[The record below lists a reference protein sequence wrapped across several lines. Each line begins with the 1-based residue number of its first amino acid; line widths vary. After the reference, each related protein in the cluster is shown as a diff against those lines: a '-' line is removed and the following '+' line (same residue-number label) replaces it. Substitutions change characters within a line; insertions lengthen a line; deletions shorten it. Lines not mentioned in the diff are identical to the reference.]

1 MTTWETFTMRRKEVP
16 RAGLL
21 EAARAG
27 KISNAQGAGSMRV
40 SLRQFQRVKAR
51 FAAEGVAGL
60 VHRLRG
66 RPSPRR
72 LAAAIHARAVALL
85 QGGTYAGLNDCHLTE
100 KLREVEGL
108 PLSRSTVRRLR
119 RGLGQPAT
127 RRRRG
132 RQGRM
137 RRTPEAQ
144 MGALVQLDASLF
156 PWLGDRGP
164 QLTLHGAIDDATGI
178 CVALYFRPHEDL
190 HGYATLL
197 RTLCTTYGL
206 PLALYGDQLGVFVR
220 NDAHWTLE
228 EELRGTQDPTH
239 FGRILQELGIG
250 YIAAHSPQAKGR
262 IERFWQTLQ
271 DRLVSELRLRGIS
284 TLEAANAFLPAFLAD
299 LNPRFARVPADAA
312 PVWRPVPRDLAAV
325 LSCRYTRTVAHDN
338 TVHLGPRWVQLPRRR
353 SYAGRR
359 VELREALDG
368 RLLVFIDGRCTATQP
383 APAPDFVL
391 RPRRGPSG
399 DRRARRRAAQSLAA
413 EAAAGGYPPTAP
425 NRTLSSTRPAAAAP
439 RPAKSPRPASSRPR
453 ATVGV
458 AAGKPSPAHPWRHS
472 TPYTPR
478 PRG

>member
-1 MTTWETFTMRRKEVP
+1 MRRKEVP

-21 EAARAG
+21 EAALEGR
-27 KISNAQGAGSMRV
+27 ISNGQGARSMRV

-66 RPSPRR
+66 RPSPHR
-72 LAAAIHARAVALL
+72 LAAEIHARAVALL
-85 QGGTYAGLNDCHLTE
+85 QGPYAGLNDCHLTE

-119 RGLGQPAT
+119 RGAGVPAT
-127 RRRRG
+127 RRRRE

-164 QLTLHGAIDDATGI
+164 QLTLHGAIDDATGL
-178 CVALYFRPHEDL
+178 ALYFRPHEDL

-197 RTLCTTYGL
+197 RILCTTYGL

-284 TLEAANAFLPAFLAD
+284 TLEAANAFLPIFLAD
-299 LNPRFARVPADAA
+299 LNPRFARAPADAGA
-312 PVWRPVPRDLAAV
+312 AWRPVPRDLAAV
-325 LSCRYTRTVAHDN
+325 LSCRYTRTVARDN
-338 TVHLGPRWVQLPRRR
+338 TVRLGPRWVQLPRRR

-359 VELREALDG
+359 VEVREALDG
-368 RLLVFIDGRCTATQP
+368 RLLVFIDGRCAATQP
-383 APAPDFVL
+383 APAADFVL

-399 DRRARRRAAQSLAA
+399 DRPKRRRAAQSLPA
-413 EAAAGGYPPTAP
+413 EAAGYPPTTP
-425 NRTLSSTRPAAAAP
+425 KRTLPSTRTALSP
-439 RPAKSPRPASSRPR
+439 RRPASSSRPASPRPR
-453 ATVGV
+453 PTAV
-458 AAGKPSPAHPWRHS
+458 AGKPSPAHPWRHS

>member
-21 EAARAG
+21 EATLEG
-27 KISNAQGAGSMRV
+27 KMSNVQGARSMRV

-66 RPSPRR
+66 RPSPHR
-72 LAAAIHARAVALL
+72 LAAEIHARAVALL
-85 QGGTYAGLNDCHLTE
+85 QGPYAGLNDCHLTE

-119 RGLGQPAT
+119 RDLGQPAT

-206 PLALYGDQLGVFVR
+206 PLALYGDRLGVFVR

-312 PVWRPVPRDLAAV
+312 AAWRPVPRDLAAV
-325 LSCRYTRTVAHDN
+325 LSCRYTRTVARDN
-338 TVHLGPRWVQLPRRR
+338 TVRLGPRWVQLPRRR
-353 SYAGRR
+353 AYAGRR
-359 VELREALDG
+359 VEVREALDG
-368 RLLVFIDGRCTATQP
+368 RLLVFIDGRCAVTQP
-383 APAPDFVL
+383 APPSDFVL

-399 DRRARRRAAQSLAA
+399 DRPKRRRYAQGLPAVTK
-413 EAAAGGYPPTAP
+413 GYPPTTTKP
-425 NRTLSSTRPAAAAP
+425 ILPSQRTASSP
-439 RPAKSPRPASSRPR
+439 RRPASSSRPASPRPR
-453 ATVGV
+453 ATAV
-458 AAGKPSPAHPWRHS
+458 AGKPSATHPWRHS
-472 TPYTPR
+472 PPYTPR

>member
-21 EAARAG
+21 EATLEGR
-27 KISNAQGAGSMRV
+27 ISNVQGARSMRV

-51 FAAEGVAGL
+51 FAAEGVPGL

-66 RPSPRR
+66 RPSPHR

-119 RGLGQPAT
+119 RGLGLAAT

-164 QLTLHGAIDDATGI
+164 QLTLHGAIDDATGTGL
-178 CVALYFRPHEDL
+178 ALYFRPHEDL
-190 HGYATLL
+190 HGYAVLL
-197 RTLCTTYGL
+197 RLLCTTYGL
-206 PLALYGDQLGVFVR
+206 PLALYGDRLGVFVR

-284 TLEAANAFLPAFLAD
+284 TLEAANAFLPIFLAD

-312 PVWRPVPRDLAAV
+312 AAWRPVPRDLAAV
-325 LSCRYTRTVAHDN
+325 LSCRYTRTVARDN
-338 TVHLGPRWVQLPRRR
+338 TVRLGPRWVQLPRRR

-359 VELREALDG
+359 VEVREALDG
-368 RLLVFIDGRCTATQP
+368 RLLVFLEGRCVAAQP
-383 APAPDFVL
+383 APALDFVL
-391 RPRRGPSG
+391 RPRRGPSE
-399 DRRARRRAAQSLAA
+399 DRRARRRAAAPRRAA
-413 EAAAGGYPPTAP
+413 EAGRYPPSAP
-425 NRTLSSTRPAAAAP
+425 TRQLASPHRASSPRPPAASPPAAP
-439 RPAKSPRPASSRPR
+439 RPR
-453 ATVGV
+453 A
-458 AAGKPSPAHPWRHS
+458 AALAGKPSPAHPWRHS

>member
-1 MTTWETFTMRRKEVP
+1 MRRKEIP

-21 EAARAG
+21 EAALEGRM
-27 KISNAQGAGSMRV
+27 SNVQGARSMRV

-51 FAAEGVAGL
+51 FATEGVAGL

-66 RPSPRR
+66 RPSPHR
-72 LAAAIHARAVALL
+72 LAAEIHARAVALL
-85 QGGTYAGLNDCHLTE
+85 QGPYAGLNDCHLTE

-119 RGLGQPAT
+119 RGAGVPAT

-132 RQGRM
+132 REGRM

-164 QLTLHGAIDDATGI
+164 QLTLHGAIDDATGTGL
-178 CVALYFRPHEDL
+178 ALYFRPHEDL

-197 RTLCTTYGL
+197 RMLCTTYGL

-312 PVWRPVPRDLAAV
+312 AAWRPVPRDLAAV
-325 LSCRYTRTVAHDN
+325 LSCRYTRTVARDN
-338 TVHLGPRWVQLPRRR
+338 TVRLGPRWVQLPRRR

-359 VELREALDG
+359 VEVREALDG
-368 RLLVFIDGRCTATQP
+368 RLLVFIAGRCIAAQP
-383 APAPDFVL
+383 APAADFIL

-399 DRRARRRAAQSLAA
+399 DRRVQRRAAQRRAA
-413 EAAAGGYPPTAP
+413 EARGYPPTTP
-425 NRTLSSTRPAAAAP
+425 KRTLPSKRTASAPRLAAASRPAAP
-439 RPAKSPRPASSRPR
+439 RPR
-453 ATVGV
+453 AT
-458 AAGKPSPAHPWRHS
+458 ALAGKPSPAHPWRHS

>member
-1 MTTWETFTMRRKEVP
+1 MRRKEVP

-21 EAARAG
+21 EAALEGR
-27 KISNAQGAGSMRV
+27 ISNAQGARSMRV

-66 RPSPRR
+66 RPSPHR
-72 LAAAIHARAVALL
+72 LAAEIHVRAVALL
-85 QGGTYAGLNDCHLTE
+85 QGPYAGLNDCHLTE

-119 RGLGQPAT
+119 RAAGVPAT

-132 RQGRM
+132 REGRM

-164 QLTLHGAIDDATGI
+164 QLTLHGAIDDATGTGL
-178 CVALYFRPHEDL
+178 ALYFRPHEDL

-197 RTLCTTYGL
+197 RMLCTTYGL

-220 NDAHWTLE
+220 NDSHWTLE

-284 TLEAANAFLPAFLAD
+284 TLEAANAFLPIFLAD
-299 LNPRFARVPADAA
+299 LNPRFARAPADAGA
-312 PVWRPVPRDLAAV
+312 AWRPVPRDLAAV
-325 LSCRYTRTVAHDN
+325 LSCRYTRTVARDN
-338 TVHLGPRWVQLPRRR
+338 TVRLGPRWVQLPRRW

-359 VELREALDG
+359 VEVREALDG
-368 RLLVFIDGRCTATQP
+368 RLLVFIDGRCAATQP
-383 APAPDFVL
+383 VPTADFVL

-399 DRRARRRAAQSLAA
+399 DRPKRRRAAQSLPA
-413 EAAAGGYPPTAP
+413 ETGGSPPTTP
-425 NRTLSSTRPAAAAP
+425 KRTLPSTRTASP
-439 RPAKSPRPASSRPR
+439 RRPASSSRPASPRPR
-453 ATVGV
+453 ATAV
-458 AAGKPSPAHPWRHS
+458 AAKPSPAHPWRHS

>member
-1 MTTWETFTMRRKEVP
+1 MTTTWETFTMRRKEVP

-21 EAARAG
+21 EAALEGR
-27 KISNAQGAGSMRV
+27 ISNVQGARSMRLSV
-40 SLRQFQRVKAR
+40 RQFHRVKAR

-66 RPSPRR
+66 RPSPHR

-119 RGLGQPAT
+119 RGLGLAAT

-164 QLTLHGAIDDATGI
+164 QMTLHGAIDDATGI

-206 PLALYGDQLGVFVR
+206 PLALYGDRLGVFVR

-284 TLEAANAFLPAFLAD
+284 TLEAANAFLPIFLAD

-312 PVWRPVPRDLAAV
+312 AAWRPVPRDLAAV
-325 LSCRYTRTVAHDN
+325 LSCRYTRTVARDN
-338 TVHLGPRWVQLPRRR
+338 TVRLGPRWVQLPRRR
-353 SYAGRR
+353 AYAGRR
-359 VELREALDG
+359 VEVREALDG
-368 RLLVFIDGRCTATQP
+368 RLLVFIDGRCAATQP
-383 APAPDFVL
+383 APAADFHL

-399 DRRARRRAAQSLAA
+399 DRPKPRRAAQSLRA
-413 EAAAGGYPPTAP
+413 EAGGYPPTTP
-425 NRTLSSTRPAAAAP
+425 TRTLPS
-439 RPAKSPRPASSRPR
+439 KRPASSPRRPASSSRPASPRPR
-453 ATVGV
+453 AT
-458 AAGKPSPAHPWRHS
+458 AGAGTPSPAHPWRHS

>member
-21 EAARAG
+21 EAALEGR
-27 KISNAQGAGSMRV
+27 ISNVQGARSMRV

-66 RPSPRR
+66 RASPHR
-72 LAAAIHARAVALL
+72 LAAEIHARAVALL
-85 QGGTYAGLNDCHLTE
+85 QGPYAGLNDCHLTE

-119 RGLGQPAT
+119 RGAGVPAT

-132 RQGRM
+132 REGRM

-164 QLTLHGAIDDATGI
+164 QLTLHGAIDDATGTGL
-178 CVALYFRPHEDL
+178 ALYFRPHEDL

-197 RTLCTTYGL
+197 RMLCTTYGL

-220 NDAHWTLE
+220 NDSHWTLE

-284 TLEAANAFLPAFLAD
+284 TLEAANAFLPIFLAD
-299 LNPRFARVPADAA
+299 LNPRFARAPADAGA
-312 PVWRPVPRDLAAV
+312 AWRPVPRDLAAV
-325 LSCRYTRTVAHDN
+325 LSCRYTRTVARDN
-338 TVHLGPRWVQLPRRR
+338 TVRLGPRWVQLPRRQ

-359 VELREALDG
+359 VEVREALDG
-368 RLLVFIDGRCTATQP
+368 RLLVFIDGRCAATQP
-383 APAPDFVL
+383 APAADFVL

-399 DRRARRRAAQSLAA
+399 DRPKRRRAAQSLPA
-413 EAAAGGYPPTAP
+413 EAGSYPPTTP
-425 NRTLSSTRPAAAAP
+425 KRTLPSKRTASSP
-439 RPAKSPRPASSRPR
+439 RRPASSSRPASPRPR
-453 ATVGV
+453 ATAV
-458 AAGKPSPAHPWRHS
+458 AGKPSPAHPWRHS